1 MAKVSYYA
9 FPFFNKLSPPSPH
22 REGLDFGGLISEAQ
36 AIEMKG
42 DTQIQVYLVPQLP
55 KLCILQLSPYRRQS
69 HISSYINNLSFPPSH
84 HQPTRGLPTS
94 SKIWKHHFSREWLGY
109 STHYLFFYSHQ
120 LLKNKYP
127 AFKFPGLL
135 HANWLAFPTYGLPII
150 DLAQLLCDGTFT

>member
-55 KLCILQLSPYRRQS
+55 KLSPYS
-69 HISSYINNLSFPPSH
+69 ASSNSALIEGRA
-84 HQPTRGLPTS
+84 T
-94 SKIWKHHFSREWLGY
+94 
-109 STHYLFFYSHQ
+109 
-120 LLKNKYP
+120 
-127 AFKFPGLL
+127 
-135 HANWLAFPTYGLPII
+135 
-150 DLAQLLCDGTFT
+150 